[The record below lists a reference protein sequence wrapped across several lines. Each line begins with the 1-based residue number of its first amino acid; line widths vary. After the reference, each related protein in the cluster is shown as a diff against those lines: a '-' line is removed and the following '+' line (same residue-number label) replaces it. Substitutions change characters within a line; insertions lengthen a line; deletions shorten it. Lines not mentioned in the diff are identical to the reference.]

1 MSKYLES
8 VCLWEQN
15 EKYLFSFEG
24 FYVKF
29 ACKKKKPE
37 PTAEGVRVAKCVQA
51 WSLGVGY
58 RVGAVLSCQG
68 SCIGPK
74 LEGTDE
80 VRLGDDFP

>member
-29 ACKKKKPE
+29 AFKKGSPSGKGMLE
-37 PTAEGVRVAKCVQA
+37 MRSVCTAMERGTQGNC
-51 WSLGVGY
+51 GVGG
-58 RVGAVLSCQG
+58 VPSAAT
-68 SCIGPK
+68 GPT
-74 LEGTDE
+74 LTQSWRE
-80 VRLGDDFP
+80 PAN

>member
-29 ACKKKKPE
+29 AFKKGSPSGKGMLE
-37 PTAEGVRVAKCVQA
+37 MRSVCTAMERGTQGNC
-51 WSLGVGY
+51 GVGGSALCCY
-58 RVGAVLSCQG
+58 RPSTD
-68 SCIGPK
+68 PE
-74 LEGTDE
+74 LEGTSKL
-80 VRLGDDFP
+80 RLG

>member
-29 ACKKKKPE
+29 AFKKGSPSGKGMLEKRSVC
-37 PTAEGVRVAKCVQA
+37 TAMERGTQGNCGV
-51 WSLGVGY
+51 
-58 RVGAVLSCQG
+58 
-68 SCIGPK
+68 
-74 LEGTDE
+74 E
-80 VRLGDDFP
+80 

>member
-29 ACKKKKPE
+29 ACKKSQPPRQRVLE
-37 PTAEGVRVAKCVQA
+37 MISVCRHGVWEG
-51 WSLGVGY
+51 GY
-58 RVGAVLSCQG
+58 RVGATLSCQG
-68 SCIGPK
+68 FKAGGI
-74 LEGTDE
+74 
-80 VRLGDDFP
+80 

>member
-29 ACKKKKPE
+29 ACKKSQSPWRRVLE
-37 PTAEGVRVAKCVQA
+37 MRSVYRLGV
-51 WSLGVGY
+51 WGVGY
-58 RVGAVLSCQG
+58 RVGAALSCQG
-68 SCIGPK
+68 SCTGSK

-80 VRLGDDFP
+80 VKLGDDFP

>member
-29 ACKKKKPE
+29 ACKKSQSPWRRVLE
-37 PTAEGVRVAKCVQA
+37 MRSVYRHGVWGWATGWGLASAVKGPALVQS
-51 WSLGVGY
+51 W
-58 RVGAVLSCQG
+58 REQM
-68 SCIGPK
+68 K
-74 LEGTDE
+74 
-80 VRLGDDFP
+80 